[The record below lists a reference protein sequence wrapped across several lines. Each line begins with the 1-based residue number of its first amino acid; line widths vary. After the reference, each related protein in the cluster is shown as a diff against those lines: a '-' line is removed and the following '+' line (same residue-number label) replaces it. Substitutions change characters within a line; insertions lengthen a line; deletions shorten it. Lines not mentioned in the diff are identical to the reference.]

1 MKKLTLLTFFMTF
14 ALISC
19 STEEIESEQQKKHL
33 NRTTKEVAHNS
44 NNPFDYVGKAFGDV
58 LLAYENANFSENDAI
73 SIKENVQ
80 AIANAHPD
88 FTTLN
93 PSGQFVITDSQMIT
107 NIINGTYDLESAINA
122 AALTEN
128 AKVTIVSF
136 MNHLKTQIENQP
148 ASSVFDSIV
157 VFENSVLNQNNLT
170 SKDVRLILS
179 SSSILRF
186 SIINYSFNDP
196 EKDWKD
202 IKTLT
207 TASLYG
213 FSTAGETQG
222 ILAAAVVIV
231 LQENNN

>member
-1 MKKLTLLTFFMTF
+1 
-14 ALISC
+14 
-19 STEEIESEQQKKHL
+19 
-33 NRTTKEVAHNS
+33 
-44 NNPFDYVGKAFGDV
+44 
-58 LLAYENANFSENDAI
+58 
-73 SIKENVQ
+73 
-80 AIANAHPD
+80 
-88 FTTLN
+88 
-93 PSGQFVITDSQMIT
+93 MIT

-170 SKDVRLILS
+170 NKDVRLILS

-222 ILAAAVVIV
+222 ILAAAVVSV